1 MLNKMEENQHAIECR
16 TKFKKTFFFNDLDGI
31 LKRHI
36 EEQETKTGGN
46 PSYDG

>member
-1 MLNKMEENQHAIECR
+1 MLLNVGLNLRKL
-16 TKFKKTFFFNDLDGI
+16 FFFNDLDGI